1 MLRAY
6 RSDDVRQAEAP
17 LLERGVPLMDR
28 AAAALATEV
37 IRRVRALGNRVPGTE
52 VLGLVGSGNNGGDVL
67 FALAR
72 LARRGV
78 SASAI
83 LTGTPH
89 AAGYAAAS
97 RAGVRFADAGTLRSL
112 AESAE
117 VWIDGL
123 VGIGARGPLREP
135 ALEIVRELEEV
146 RVGRPVE
153 PLVIAA
159 DLPSGI
165 GADDGTVPGLALRAN
180 VTVTMGIAKPGLV
193 LDPGRRYAGE
203 IVQVPL
209 GLEEFLPSEP
219 ALLSVGARDIAD
231 MWDIPGPDS
240 HKYSRG
246 VVGVMTGSLRY
257 PGAALLSTSAALAG
271 GAGMVRYAGPRE
283 ISRLVVSHHPEIVTD
298 MGRVQAWV
306 LGSGVNMDDPEA
318 ASEVARRLQESIT
331 AGIPVVLDA
340 GAITLLGSIDVP
352 STVVITP
359 HAGELAELLAA
370 RGEPLS
376 REEIAAAPSRAAR
389 LAATLTGAT
398 VLLKGSVD
406 VACAPDDPLWA
417 QGGAAGWR
425 ATAGAGDVLA
435 GLLGSILAQWG
446 DELADLG
453 KGHGIPARLA
463 AAASYIHGRAAAI
476 AYGTG
481 RPIVASEIAGAI
493 PQAIGEA
500 LASTGE

>member
-1 MLRAY
+1 
-6 RSDDVRQAEAP
+6 RSDDIRQAEEP
-17 LLERGVPLMDR
+17 LLERGEPLMDK
-28 AAAALATEV
+28 AAGALATETL
-37 IRRVRALGNRVPGTE
+37 RRVRAGGNRVPGTV
-52 VLGLVGSGNNGGDVL
+52 VLGLVGTGNNGGDVL
-67 FALAR
+67 YSLAR
-72 LARRGV
+72 LARRGM
-78 SASAI
+78 SACAI
-83 LTGTPH
+83 LAGRPH
-89 AAGYAAAS
+89 SGGFAAAQ
-97 RAGVRFADAGTLRSL
+97 RAGVRFPDVGQLRTL
-112 AESAE
+112 AERAD

-123 VGIGARGPLREP
+123 VGIGARGPLRDP
-135 ALEIVRELEEV
+135 ALEIVRELEDV
-146 RVGRPVE
+146 RAGMPAE

-159 DLPSGI
+159 DVPSGI
-165 GADDGTVPGLALRAN
+165 GADDGVVAGLALHAN
-180 VTVTMGIAKPGLV
+180 VTVTMGAVKPGLV

-219 ALLSVGARDIAD
+219 ALLSVAGTDIAD
-231 MWDIPGPDS
+231 MWDVPGPDS
-240 HKYSRG
+240 HKYTRG
-246 VVGVMTGSLRY
+246 VVGVMTGSVRF
-257 PGAALLSTSAALAG
+257 PGAALLSTSAALGG

-283 ISRLVVSHHPEIVTD
+283 VARLVVSHHPEVVTD
-298 MGRVQAWV
+298 LGRVQAWV
-306 LGSGVNMDDPEA
+306 LGSGVDMDVPEA
-318 ASEVARRLQESIT
+318 ASEVARRLQEAVT
-331 AGIPVVLDA
+331 EGIPVVLDA
-340 GAITLLGSIDVP
+340 GAIALLGTLDVP

-370 RGEPLS
+370 RGEAMS
-376 REEIAAAPSRAAR
+376 REEIVAAPSKAAR

-435 GLLGSILAQWG
+435 GLLGSVLAQWG

-476 AYGTG
+476 AYGSG
-481 RPIVASEIAGAI
+481 QPIVASQIASAI

-500 LASTGE
+500 LAHR